1 MKRLVCML
9 LCLAAFGMAEAQ
21 RLTSPDGGLSLD
33 FHLSPDGVPVYSL
46 RYKGKTV
53 IGESRMGFR
62 IAPDYEFDRGFEQTD
77 VRFSET
83 DSVWQPVWGQYRD
96 VRDRHKEMCVAL

>member
-46 RYKGKTV
+46 QYKGKTV

-62 IAPDYEFDRGFEQTD
+62 N
-77 VRFSET
+77 RFCLAAG
-83 DSVWQPVWGQYRD
+83 VGPVS
-96 VRDRHKEMCVAL
+96 RHPRPA